1 MDLWLKFCYGFH
13 TLLDVFTKRW
23 YQWYGT
29 ALHWWVCIAQEFNSS
44 LNNNALILLCDFLLL
59 HFCRWSIAWCS
70 NSSSLRRSSN
80 CPRRFSR
87 SNSIMQQSTM
97 SLLLLSKFRRLH
109 AQLSN
114 PFFPSPTN
122 WRRLLTSLNSGR
134 LQVNGSSGKL
144 TNLAKNQGLCHHAPV
159 PHRCHHIDKLQ
170 VSKVYL
176 CGCSCNKRPLT
187 IKDMYFGSR
196 DTWTFKGGSIV
207 RNCYRTHYKL
217 HMTLY
222 S

>member
-29 ALHWWVCIAQEFNSS
+29 ALHWWVCIAQEFNFS

-97 SLLLLSKFRRLH
+97 SLLSLSKFRRLH

-114 PFFPSPTN
+114 PFFPSPTTTLPCER
-122 WRRLLTSLNSGR
+122 WSASGERWADLLLT
-134 LQVNGSSGKL
+134 
-144 TNLAKNQGLCHHAPV
+144 
-159 PHRCHHIDKLQ
+159 
-170 VSKVYL
+170 VSRKSQHFQL
-176 CGCSCNKRPLT
+176 
-187 IKDMYFGSR
+187 
-196 DTWTFKGGSIV
+196 
-207 RNCYRTHYKL
+207 
-217 HMTLY
+217 
-222 S
+222 